1 MKNLRRV
8 GLKLIALSALAAQFS
23 CGGGGESTPP
33 PVATTLTANSAT
45 TLTATAGTAVATAP
59 SVLVR
64 DQNGNAM
71 AGVPV
76 AFNVG
81 TGGGSVTG
89 AAAITNSSGVATVGG
104 WTLGTSV
111 GANTLIASTGS
122 LTPVTFT
129 ATAAAGAA
137 ASITK
142 TAGDAQTAPAGSA
155 VPIPPSV
162 TIKDANGNPV
172 AGAAVS
178 FAVTAGG
185 GSVTGG
191 SQTTNSSGVATVSS
205 WTLGPS
211 AGTNSL
217 SATSGSLTAAVFTA
231 TGTVGAAASVTK
243 TAGDN
248 QTAEDGTTLPIAPAV
263 TVRDAA
269 GNPVSGI
276 TVIFAVGTGGGSL
289 TGGTQVTNASGVATV
304 GSWTLGTVGPQTLTA
319 TAGTLPPVT
328 FNATATRRAA
338 CSVATPHPFGGTSN
352 GTLATTD
359 CRLSG
364 GEYVDFWTTTVSP
377 AGAYVFTQVAT
388 APTGTTPIDA
398 YLLLY
403 GPDGWIVGFN
413 DDADPASNPT
423 LSTDSRLKVLLP
435 SANYVPA
442 TTSFDVG
449 EVGNYALTSAPT
461 AASISN
467 CEQVFVARGIT
478 TTQALATTDC
488 NFSGAGNPPFYSD
501 DVATFLRQGQSVTIS
516 MNSTDFDAALEV
528 LNANGTLLMSNNDA
542 NGTTNAQIVFV
553 SPADNFYIIV
563 PTSHLS
569 AATGAY
575 TLIIQ

>member
-8 GLKLIALSALAAQFS
+8 GLKLIALSALGAQFS

-45 TLTATAGTAVATAP
+45 TLTGTAGTAVATQP

-64 DQNGNAM
+64 DQNGSPM

-104 WTLGTSV
+104 WTLGTTA
-111 GANTLIASTGS
+111 GANTLVASTGS

-142 TAGDAQTAPAGSA
+142 TAGDAQSAAANSA

-172 AGAAVS
+172 AGAAVT

-191 SQTTNSSGVATVSS
+191 SQTTNSSGVATVGG
-205 WTLGPS
+205 WTLGTS
-211 AGTNSL
+211 AGANSL
-217 SATSGSLTAAVFTA
+217 TATSGSLAAAVFTA
-231 TGTVGAAASVTK
+231 TGTIGAAASVTK

-263 TVRDAA
+263 TVRDGA
-269 GNPVSGI
+269 GNPVPGT

-289 TGGTQVTNASGVATV
+289 TGGTQTTNSSGVATV

-352 GTLATTD
+352 GQLSTTD
-359 CRLSG
+359 CRFPDG
-364 GEYVDFWTTTVSP
+364 AYVDFFTTTVSP
-377 AGAYVFTQVAT
+377 AGAYVFTEVAT
-388 APTGTTPIDA
+388 ATPAGTAGFDA
-398 YLLLY
+398 YILLY
-403 GPDGWIVGFN
+403 GPDARIVGFN
-413 DDADPASNPT
+413 DDADPTSTPAS
-423 LSTDSRLKVLLP
+423 STDSRLKVLLP
-435 SANYVPA
+435 STY
-442 TTSFDVG
+442 
-449 EVGNYALTSAPT
+449 YALGATSYGPGETGSYTLSSAPT
-461 AASISN
+461 SASISN
-467 CEQVFVARGIT
+467 CEEVFVARGIT
-478 TTQALATTDC
+478 TTQTLATTDC
-488 NFSGAGNPPFYSD
+488 NYSGTPAFYSD
-501 DVATFLRQGQSVTIS
+501 DVAIYLRQGQSVTIT
-516 MNSTDFDAALEV
+516 MNSTDFDTALELFNDNIIMV
-528 LNANGTLLMSNNDA
+528 ASNNDA
-542 NGTTNAQIVFV
+542 NGSTNAQIVFV
-553 SPADNFYIIV
+553 PPADGFYIIA